1 MVFAYQISFSAAE
14 VYNMAKQSNE
24 RIKETVSYYV
34 NHFYKLILAKILIGE
49 FTAPLI
55 NFNKFDEEKADKYLK
70 EGTIVRVSRNTND
83 KKCLG
88 SFSDFRNGI
97 VTQVL
102 EYKEDKRYL
111 IKVIGEKACAPSDMP
126 TNVYD
131 SEKTYLRALFPGSK
145 KQIFMYGNGFPI
157 VNGEK
162 LHTLSSMLYSADE
175 IEVGSFEERYQI
187 ISQTMDELESLLGIT
202 IIKKV
207 GANIA
212 YPKKYTDY
220 MYKISW
226 KSEEELKQDLEKEEQ
241 EKEHKPYCF
250 TSEEEEQEKV
260 YAELYDLQQ
269 LSSTPEKEMRRLGLF
284 VPDKEEEVKQEE
296 VKEEEQKPS
305 STKLADVLSY
315 IRSFKEKVE
324 DAKNEEKPKVNDF
337 PTVKLADIMSSY
349 DNGTAVLGEKN
360 DDAFEDNTPKF
371 ITIITGAN

>member
-1 MVFAYQISFSAAE
+1 MVLAYQISFSADEA
-14 VYNMAKQSNE
+14 YNMAKQSSE

-83 KKCLG
+83 KKKCLG
-88 SFSDFRNGI
+88 PFHDFRNGI

-111 IKVIGEKACAPSDMP
+111 IKVIGEKACAPNDMP
-126 TNVYD
+126 TNAYD

-145 KQIFMYGNGFPI
+145 KQIFMYENGFPI
-157 VNGEK
+157 INGEK
-162 LHTLSSMLYSADE
+162 LHTLSTMLYSAVE
-175 IEVGSFEERYQI
+175 LEVGSFEERYQI
-187 ISQTMDELESLLGIT
+187 ISETMDELESLLGIT

-207 GANIA
+207 GASIA

-241 EKEHKPYCF
+241 EHKPYSLF
-250 TSEEEEQEKV
+250 TSEEEEQEKE
-260 YAELYDLQQ
+260 YGNQILCIAQQ
-269 LSSTPEKEMRRLGLF
+269 MEH
-284 VPDKEEEVKQEE
+284 QEW
-296 VKEEEQKPS
+296 
-305 STKLADVLSY
+305 
-315 IRSFKEKVE
+315 
-324 DAKNEEKPKVNDF
+324 
-337 PTVKLADIMSSY
+337 
-349 DNGTAVLGEKN
+349 
-360 DDAFEDNTPKF
+360 
-371 ITIITGAN
+371 